1 MQKSKYQKINN
12 LLVVLA
18 GLFLV
23 LFIGLR
29 ILYPKDHFD
38 STKNNMTVV
47 AAKFETEQK
56 QRGYLAVAPQIEHNF
71 YSAKIEIVSEKD
83 LKFDDEAIAFK
94 GFMAQ
99 LYPLGEEIV
108 TAEELREFI
117 FSNDEEIPNGTLIST
132 KGAVYIYSRGKWRP
146 FLGAQIF
153 ENLKFDWSRVTA
165 LKHDAV
171 GGFQEGER
179 IIFRTPHPDGT
190 IFKTKDDNFFL
201 SWEEKLLPIK
211 SEEIIKSVWEDY
223 YSVTIEQR
231 SPMKIG
237 ECKKSSIS
245 NNLKCFF
252 PKEYR
257 TREISGNMFIFSLG
271 EELDKI
277 TKSKVTLGTFNVF
290 DLENPKITLSV
301 NKKRMIEKY
310 SQEILK

>member
-1 MQKSKYQKINN
+1 MHLKIKRKSKKMQKSKYQKINN

-132 KGAVYIYSRGKWRP
+132 KGAVYIYSRGK
-146 FLGAQIF
+146 
-153 ENLKFDWSRVTA
+153 
-165 LKHDAV
+165 
-171 GGFQEGER
+171 
-179 IIFRTPHPDGT
+179 
-190 IFKTKDDNFFL
+190 
-201 SWEEKLLPIK
+201 
-211 SEEIIKSVWEDY
+211 
-223 YSVTIEQR
+223 
-231 SPMKIG
+231 
-237 ECKKSSIS
+237 
-245 NNLKCFF
+245 
-252 PKEYR
+252 
-257 TREISGNMFIFSLG
+257 
-271 EELDKI
+271 
-277 TKSKVTLGTFNVF
+277 
-290 DLENPKITLSV
+290 
-301 NKKRMIEKY
+301 
-310 SQEILK
+310 